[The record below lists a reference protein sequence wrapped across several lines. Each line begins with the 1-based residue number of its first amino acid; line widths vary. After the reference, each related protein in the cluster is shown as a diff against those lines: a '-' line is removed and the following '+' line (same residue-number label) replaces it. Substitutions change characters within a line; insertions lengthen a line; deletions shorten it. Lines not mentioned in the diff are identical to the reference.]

1 MTDLVS
7 IFRAGLTRR
16 WHANPDL
23 ADTCDRVD
31 GHSARVA
38 RIILA
43 IHPAPSLAVVAAALQ
58 HDDGE
63 GAPRGT
69 GDMPWPFKASLPE
82 PIRAAFASWETDA
95 AREVWGIRHADSDD
109 PWIKLADRLDA
120 LMWVRH
126 HAPHVLVGD
135 GWPEAIEDIRARAIA
150 LGCTAAVWP
159 VIGWAQT

>member
-7 IFRAGLTRR
+7 IFRTGLTRR

-31 GHSARVA
+31 GHAARVA
-38 RIILA
+38 RIVLA

-63 GAPRGT
+63 GAT

-95 AREVWGIRHADSDD
+95 AREIWGGRHADSDD
-109 PWIKLADRLDA
+109 QWIKLADRLDA
-120 LMWVRH
+120 LMWARH
-126 HAPHVLVGD
+126 HAPHVLAGD
-135 GWPEAIEDIRARAIA
+135 GWPEAIEDIRAKAMT

-159 VIGWAQT
+159 VIGWVQG